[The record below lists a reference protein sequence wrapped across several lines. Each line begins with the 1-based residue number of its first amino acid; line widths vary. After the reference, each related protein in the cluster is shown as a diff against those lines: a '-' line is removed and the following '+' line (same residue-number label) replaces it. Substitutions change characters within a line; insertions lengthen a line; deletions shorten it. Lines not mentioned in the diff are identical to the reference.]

1 MVALENKDA
10 WWRKAQFYQ
19 IWPKSFCDSNG
30 DGYGDLRGIISKVAY
45 LKELGIDAIWC
56 TPCFDSPGKD
66 NGYDIRDYRKIDPRM
81 GTMEDFEE
89 LIKVVHEHG
98 MKLII
103 DMVFN
108 HCSEEHVWFQKSCQR
123 DPEYDDYFIWR
134 DGVGPDKKGL
144 PNNWGSI
151 FQGPTWTW
159 NENRQQYYFHLFAK
173 CQPDLNWDNPKVRE
187 EVQSIIKFWNAKG
200 VDGYRLDALS
210 HLSKKEGLPSYPT
223 IETDVKGDWIANGPR
238 MHEYIKFVCSTIK
251 EGNPDRVIFAET
263 AYVPNEEF
271 HKISEPSNKE
281 LDFVILFNHT
291 STDFIYD
298 SIKGKFNY
306 KGLDL
311 TRLKEEYKT
320 YYKHLHGGWLN
331 LFICNHDQPRIVS
344 RWGDEG
350 EHLAASAK
358 MFGMFN
364 NFMLGTPFIYQGE
377 ELGMTNWRFSK
388 EQADDIEF
396 HMAYKDLVED
406 RKLLTHDEFMATCHI
421 IARDCARTPVHWDD
435 SPNAGFTKPDV
446 TPWLPVVDNYKT
458 INAATEAKQPDSVL
472 NFYKQIVAIRKQT
485 EGLLFGKLTVREEFA
500 NPLFVYTREFEKEGK
515 TQTFALVTN
524 FSKDTH
530 TVDLSGLAG
539 NKPVKVVL
547 SNYPGQELPA
557 DLVVTILP
565 FHGLLV
571 EF

>member
-173 CQPDLNWDNPKVRE
+173 EQPDLNWENPKVVQ
-187 EVQSIIKFWNAKG
+187 EVKEIIRFWNSKG

-210 HLSKKEGLPSYPT
+210 HLSKKEGYVSYPT
-223 IETDVKGDWIANGPR
+223 TDTDVKGDYIANGPH
-238 MHEYIKFVCSTIK
+238 MHERIRLICDTIREDNPERVAFGETST
-251 EGNPDRVIFAET
+251 
-263 AYVPNEEF
+263 VPNEE
-271 HKISEPSNKE
+271 IYLVCEPSRKE
-281 LDFVILFNHT
+281 LDFTIMFGHV
-291 STDFIYD
+291 SCDFQYH
-298 SIKGKFNY
+298 SLRGKFNY
-306 KGLDL
+306 TGLDL
-311 TRLKEEYKT
+311 TRLKNEYIS

-331 LFICNHDQPRIVS
+331 IYLCNHDQARIVS

-350 EHLAASAK
+350 EHWSASAK
-358 MFGMFN
+358 MFGMFYSYKP
-364 NFMLGTPFIYQGE
+364 GSPFIFQGE
-377 ELGMTNWRFSK
+377 ELGMTSWKFTK
-388 EQADDIEF
+388 EEADDVEF
-396 HMAYKDLVED
+396 KNAYKDLVEE
-406 RKLLTHDEFMATCHI
+406 RKVVTHDEFMATCHK
-421 IARDCARTPVHWDD
+421 IARDCARTPVHWSDEA
-435 SPNAGFTKPDV
+435 NAGFTTGK
-446 TPWLPVVDNYKT
+446 PWLPVIPNYPT
-458 INAATEAKQPDSVL
+458 INAKLEAQDPHSVL
-472 NFYKQIVAIRKQT
+472 NFYKKIVSIRK
-485 EGLLFGKLTVREEFA
+485 EHSSLVFGDFQVLEEFA
-500 NPLFVYTREFEKEGK
+500 NPLFVYRRRDGDTEYIS
-515 TQTFALVTN
+515 LSN
-524 FSKDTH
+524 FSAQTLAA
-530 TVDLSGLAG
+530 DLTSVLGGKQAEL
-539 NKPVKVVL
+539 VL
-547 SNYPGQELPA
+547 SNYDNFSLGA
-557 DLVVTILP
+557 DHKVEVKPYL
-565 FHGLLV
+565 GLLIKV
-571 EF
+571 SKSA